1 MDNNEETKFTHIGV
15 TKKTHRKA
23 AILAK
28 VLDNTNIY
36 SLVEFWADSAWQS
49 AIDAGLVT
57 NAMLNQDK
65 SAHVIGKPFT
75 TTTKKSSRKAVQA

>member
-1 MDNNEETKFTHIGV
+1 MSNEETKFTHIGV
-15 TKKTHRKA
+15 TKTTHRKA

-28 VLDNTNIY
+28 VLENTNIY
-36 SLVEFWADSAWQS
+36 DLVGLWADSAWDS
-49 AIDAGLVT
+49 AIAAGLVT

-75 TTTKKSSRKAVQA
+75 ATKKSGNKAVRTS

>member
-1 MDNNEETKFTHIGV
+1 MDNEETKFTHIGV
-15 TKKTHRKA
+15 TKTTHRKA

-36 SLVEFWADSAWQS
+36 SLVEFWANSAWDSA
-49 AIDAGLVT
+49 IEAGLVT

-65 SAHVIGKPFT
+65 PAAHVIGKPFT
-75 TTTKKSSRKAVQA
+75 ATKNTGSKAAV

>member
-1 MDNNEETKFTHIGV
+1 MDNEETKFTHIGV
-15 TKKTHRKA
+15 TKTTHRKA

-36 SLVEFWADSAWQS
+36 SLVEFWANSAWDSA
-49 AIDAGLVT
+49 IEAGLVT

-65 SAHVIGKPFT
+65 QTAHVIGKPFT
-75 TTTKKSSRKAVQA
+75 GAKKTGSKAVRA